1 MDTKVLL
8 GQNSIMKCKVSS
20 DPTVLYQ
27 IDWFHNNKYVYNY
40 FKCSFIYIYIYF
52 FSLYNVLEVLVQ
64 AILELEFLL
73 MAH

>member
-27 IDWFHNNKYVYNY
+27 IDWFHNNKYEYKFLNFNPTLYIVNNVSY
-40 FKCSFIYIYIYF
+40 F
-52 FSLYNVLEVLVQ
+52 LGVLVLVIQ
-64 AILELEFLL
+64 E
-73 MAH
+73 